1 MGSSRLCEKGS
12 PMHRYRLPLLGLALI
27 TLALG
32 FRSKVGT
39 AFPLKILGV
48 RNGTLVTGRASS
60 SASPLP
66 GPVLWSADMETGDL
80 SQWSRPDF
88 PGGPNAGGGVFDSGT
103 ATASVDVASPAH
115 SGIHSAKLYINTLN
129 PSEDSTSGVRLF
141 RWLEPESRSELH
153 YSVWYYFP
161 RRYSPDGNP
170 PWWNVFQWKSK
181 RANVNDP
188 FFALNVGNRPDGAMY
203 FYLYNQNSKTSYSQT
218 IKDIPEGK
226 WFRVEAFY
234 KCAGDNTGHVTFWQ
248 EDAQIFDVPNVQTRY
263 ADGNCAWSVNNY
275 SKRLNPSTATIYID
289 DAAICSGGRCP

>member
-1 MGSSRLCEKGS
+1 
-12 PMHRYRLPLLGLALI
+12 MHRFRLALFASVLVMIAAGLVSKAGKEPAARILGLSGWKL
-27 TLALG
+27 
-32 FRSKVGT
+32 
-39 AFPLKILGV
+39 
-48 RNGTLVTGRASS
+48 ASS
-60 SASPLP
+60 ADSSVAEAPS
-66 GPVLWSADMETGDL
+66 GSVLWSADMETGDL
-80 SQWSRPDF
+80 SQWTRPDV

-103 ATASVDVASPAH
+103 ATASVDVASPSH
-115 SGIHSAKLYINTLN
+115 SGIHSAKLYINTLS
-129 PSEDSTSGVRLF
+129 PSEVYTSGVRLF

-161 RRYSPDGNP
+161 RRYIPNGNP

-203 FYLYNQNSKTSYSQT
+203 FYLYNQNSQTSYSQT

-234 KCAGDNTGHVTFWQ
+234 KCAGDHTGHVTFWQ
-248 EDAQIFDVPNVQTRY
+248 DDAQIFDVPNVQTRY

-275 SKRLNPSTATIYID
+275 SRSLNPSTATIYID